1 VTRTIV
7 RTAPGAAPAVT
18 PALPP
23 DPYAPIIADFR
34 AAMTMLKCASS
45 ERVLR
50 LGISMAQLHILY
62 TLQRHGQMPMSRL
75 AEVLNVS
82 LSNATGLIDR
92 IEERGFVERTR
103 VPEDRRVVLIRVTPA
118 GERML
123 GEIDALSDELLRS
136 VLGHLDRSKL
146 AGVRQAVAAL
156 RDALGIATGG
166 SIPSPRSSPQKD

>member
-1 VTRTIV
+1 MTLV
-7 RTAPGAAPAVT
+7 R
-18 PALPP
+18 
-23 DPYAPIIADFR
+23 
-34 AAMTMLKCASS
+34 CASS

-50 LGISMAQLHILY
+50 RGISVAQLHILY
-62 TLQRHGQMPMSRL
+62 MLKRHGQMPMSRL

-103 VPEDRRVVLIRVTPA
+103 VAEDRRIVLIRVTEV

-123 GEIDALSDELLRS
+123 SEIDALTDELLRS

-146 AGVRQAVAAL
+146 SGVGQAVAAL
-156 RDALGIATGG
+156 RDALGVATGGETPDRHSG
-166 SIPSPRSSPQKD
+166 SIPSPRSSSTLRGVERQTLTHPRKD